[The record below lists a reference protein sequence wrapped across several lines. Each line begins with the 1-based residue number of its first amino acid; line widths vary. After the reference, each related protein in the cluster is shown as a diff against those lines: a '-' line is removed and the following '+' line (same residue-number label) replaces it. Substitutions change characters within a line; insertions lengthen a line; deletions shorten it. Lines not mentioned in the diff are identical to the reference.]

1 MANLSEKITTNVLEL
16 QRQLLS
22 VINEA
27 TATSY
32 IILQTYGETETTLI
46 ALDDLDNARER
57 ANTYYSRLHTL
68 LSRIAEAQPIA
79 SSAMLE
85 ELLNR
90 SIDEAQATIAATEA
104 TIREEKRRFNIP

>member
-79 SSAMLE
+79 SNAML

-104 TIREEKRRFNIP
+104 TIREEKRGFNIP